1 MAKRATLLLM
11 ASIMLVGL
19 TLAASAVE
27 GQDSAWRE
35 SVDPQVLE
43 EATGGGDVEFILL
56 LSDQA
61 DLSPADKLATKKDK
75 GAYAFRELRRV
86 AAASQPAIISE
97 LRTRGASFRPYWI
110 ANMIWVR
117 GEMSLLQAMAGR
129 ADVAFVHANTA
140 IRADLPRSDGA
151 TRQTV
156 ASGIE
161 WNVLRIGADKV
172 WAQGFLGQGIVIG
185 GQDTGYEW
193 DHPALKDHYRG
204 WDGSAANHNY
214 NWHDA
219 IHSGG
224 GICGPDSLEPCD
236 DFGHG
241 THTMGIMVGDDGTSN
256 QIGVAPAAEWIGCRN
271 MDQGNGTPITY
282 SECFQW
288 FLAPTDLNDQN
299 PDPAKAPHIIDN
311 SWSCPPDE
319 GCTQPDI
326 LQLVVANVRS
336 AGILTVQSAGNTGP
350 SCGSIDTPAAI
361 YDDSFTV
368 GATSSTDSVA
378 AFSGRGPVTVDGS
391 NRLKPDVVAPGV
403 SVRSSYPGHSY
414 VTLSGTSMAAPHVAG
429 MAALVL
435 SANPSLLGQV
445 DQLEALI
452 QESALPLPTTEDCGS
467 VTGDQIPNNTTGYG
481 RVDAWAA
488 VQGAMLT
495 PRLTKWVTPTIA
507 SPGGVLTY
515 TLTVTNND
523 GGPVVTG
530 LQLSDRIPEQTKFLF
545 SAPDAHRNGADLSWQ
560 LESLMPGQQWQV
572 NYAVQV
578 SHWAGDTILAEGLM
592 LTADGDL
599 EIQGPLVTTPVLARS
614 FYPLA
619 IGQ

>member
-1 MAKRATLLLM
+1 M

-161 WNVLRIGADKV
+161 WNVLRIGADMV
-172 WAQGFLGQGIVIG
+172 WAQGYLGQGIVIG

-193 DHPALKDHYRG
+193 VHPALKDNYRG

-224 GICGPDSLEPCD
+224 GICGPDSPEPCD

-256 QIGVAPAAEWIGCRN
+256 QIGVAPAAQWIGCRN

-429 MAALVL
+429 LAALIL
-435 SANPSLLGQV
+435 SANPSLLGHV
-445 DQLEALI
+445 NQLETLI

-488 VQGAMLT
+488 VQGATLT
-495 PRLTKWVTPTIA
+495 PSLTKWVTPTIA

-572 NYAVQV
+572 NYSVEV